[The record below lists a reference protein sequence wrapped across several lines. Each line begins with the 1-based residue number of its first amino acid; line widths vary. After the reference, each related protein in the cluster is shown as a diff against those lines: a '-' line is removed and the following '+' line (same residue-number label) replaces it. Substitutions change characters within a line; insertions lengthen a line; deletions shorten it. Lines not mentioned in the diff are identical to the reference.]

1 MGRSGRNHNKNSKK
15 KRRSK
20 KNQDRSH
27 DNSSFGSEAYNSVAN
42 NMSNMRSDEEQV
54 QVNKKGKRKP
64 MSTRYAVPKDWN
76 IEDANKA
83 FQAENE
89 INNFVKRRAPTLILK
104 FPDPELN
111 QTVIK
116 AFSSHISF
124 VHFQQPCTPR

>member
-27 DNSSFGSEAYNSVAN
+27 DNSSFGSEANNSVAN
-42 NMSNMRSDEEQV
+42 NMRSDEEQV